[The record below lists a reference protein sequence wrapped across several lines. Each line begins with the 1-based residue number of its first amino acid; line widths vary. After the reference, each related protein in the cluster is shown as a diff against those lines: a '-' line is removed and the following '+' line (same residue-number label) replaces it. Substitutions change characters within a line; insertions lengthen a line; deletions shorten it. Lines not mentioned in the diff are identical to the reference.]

1 MEEKMRS
8 IYSKK
13 FPDIKIRV
21 IPGHF
26 VTSHSHINYYVDMTM
41 TKMRESEARAVARA
55 IASKYSPTT
64 VVDTIVCM
72 DGCEVIGAYLAEE
85 LTKSGI
91 LSMNAHKTIYITTP
105 EFNSTGQ
112 MIFRQNLVPMIDG
125 KNVFLLLASTTT
137 GMTLNRCLRCI
148 DYYGGHITGITSI
161 FSMINS
167 ICDIHVSSL
176 FKASD
181 LPDYKAYPYD
191 ECPLCKEKVPIDA
204 LANGYGYSPLQ

>member
-1 MEEKMRS
+1 MEQRIQS

-13 FPDIKIRV
+13 FPDIRIRV

-26 VTSHSHINYYVDMTM
+26 VTSHSHINYFVDMTM
-41 TKMRESEARAVARA
+41 TKMRESEARAVAKA

-64 VVDTIVCM
+64 IVDTIVCM

-112 MIFRQNLVPMIDG
+112 MIFRQNLVPMVEN

-137 GMTLNRCLRCI
+137 GMTLHRCLECI
-148 DYYGGHITGITSI
+148 DYYGGHVSGITSI

-167 ICDIHVSSL
+167 ICGIHVSSL
-176 FKASD
+176 FKAGD
-181 LPDYKAYPYD
+181 LPDYKVYSHD
-191 ECPLCKEKVPIDA
+191 ECPLCKKKIPIDA
-204 LANGYGYSPLQ
+204 LVNGYGYSSL

>member
-1 MEEKMRS
+1 MEEKIRS

-41 TKMRESEARAVARA
+41 TKMRESEARAVAKA

-64 VVDTIVCM
+64 IVDTIVCM

-91 LSMNAHKTIYITTP
+91 LSMNAHQTIYVTTP

-137 GMTLNRCLRCI
+137 GMTLHRCLRCI

-167 ICDIHVSSL
+167 ICNIHVSSL

-191 ECPLCKEKVPIDA
+191 ECPLCKEKIPIDA

>member
-1 MEEKMRS
+1 MEQKIQS

-41 TKMRESEARAVARA
+41 TKMRESEARAVAKA

-64 VVDTIVCM
+64 IVDTIVCM

-112 MIFRQNLVPMIDG
+112 MIFRQNLVPMVEN

-137 GMTLNRCLRCI
+137 GMTLHRCLECI
-148 DYYGGHITGITSI
+148 DYYGGHVSGITSI

-167 ICDIHVSSL
+167 ICGIHVSSL
-176 FKASD
+176 FKAGD
-181 LPDYKAYPYD
+181 LPDYKVYSHD
-191 ECPLCKEKVPIDA
+191 ECPLCKKKIPIDA
-204 LANGYGYSPLQ
+204 LVNGYGYSSL

>member
-1 MEEKMRS
+1 MEQRIQS

-13 FPDIKIRV
+13 FPDIRIRV

-41 TKMRESEARAVARA
+41 TKMRESEARAVAKA

-64 VVDTIVCM
+64 IVDTIVCM

-112 MIFRQNLVPMIDG
+112 MIFRQNLVPMVEN

-137 GMTLNRCLRCI
+137 GMTLHRCLECI
-148 DYYGGHITGITSI
+148 DYYGGHVSGITSI

-167 ICDIHVSSL
+167 ICGIHVSSL
-176 FKASD
+176 FKAGD
-181 LPDYKAYPYD
+181 LPDYKVYSHD
-191 ECPLCKEKVPIDA
+191 ECPLCKKKIPIDA
-204 LANGYGYSPLQ
+204 LVNGYGYSSL